1 MLRKSEARDVVDWE
15 LLRHRYICNWRYV
28 DLEAS
33 FRMDR
38 RHIYDYSVRYGWL
51 WGGTGYPGHVPKIP
65 MRNLAFRLA
74 RDASGVVCLLR
85 VPQVAVAPVGYTDV
99 VPTRF
104 ASARLSVS
112 ELGERHR
119 ALAELQ
125 VRAGAR
131 LLESVQEELEK
142 MRGLPSKAKDY
153 ASLAGV
159 ADKASG
165 ILARAMELERKVYG
179 VDKESDRQ
187 AQQILQIAV
196 MVGGEKLEALGA
208 GEALPEPAGEAIEA
222 GEIVEA
228 EVSGVSE
235 EGE

>member
-1 MLRKSEARDVVDWE
+1 MLTKAQARTLVDWE
-15 LLRHRYICNWRYV
+15 LLRHRFLCNWRYV
-28 DLEAS
+28 DLEKYS
-33 FRMDR
+33 EVDR
-38 RHIYDYSVRYGWL
+38 RHIYDFSARYGWL
-51 WGGTGYPGHVPKIP
+51 WGGSGYPGHVPKIP
-65 MRNLAFRLA
+65 LRNLAFRLG
-74 RDASGVVCLLR
+74 RDASGIVYLLR
-85 VPQVAVAPVGYTDV
+85 VPQVPVAPVGYTDV

-104 ASARLSVS
+104 VSSRLSVS

-142 MRGLPSKAKDY
+142 MRGLPGKAKDY

-179 VDKESDRQ
+179 VDRESDRQ

-196 MVGGEKLEALGA
+196 MVGGEKLESLRTADAPG
-208 GEALPEPAGEAIEA
+208 LPEGEV
-222 GEIVEA
+222 VEA
-228 EVSGVSE
+228 EVVEEAEGVE
-235 EGE
+235 